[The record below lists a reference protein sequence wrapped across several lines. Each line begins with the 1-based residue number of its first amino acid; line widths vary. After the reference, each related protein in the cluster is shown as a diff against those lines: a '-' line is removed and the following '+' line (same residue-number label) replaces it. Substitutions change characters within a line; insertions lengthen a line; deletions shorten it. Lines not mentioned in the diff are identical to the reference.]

1 MVLGDTLCDV
11 VLQRPVT
18 HARHSFCYLA
28 FNGPSR
34 LCLFDS
40 ATLPRCVHF
49 IGEHSVLAQGTDV
62 PFPPFETHLGFDC
75 CVLLLVTACWLHF
88 AYHKSPHG
96 IPERWRGADVRWE
109 RH

>member
-40 ATLPRCVHF
+40 ATLPR
-49 IGEHSVLAQGTDV
+49 L
-62 PFPPFETHLGFDC
+62 
-75 CVLLLVTACWLHF
+75 
-88 AYHKSPHG
+88 
-96 IPERWRGADVRWE
+96 
-109 RH
+109 